1 MTTVKETQRGK
12 AGANNVLPGDLRP
25 LYPVPMASR
34 SGMSPLLCVGQD
46 LSVDCGSHAVSVSG
60 IFVTPAGSV
69 LFVLEE
75 PYSAVIVHRF
85 ISEVSSWAS
94 DDLDSICS
102 DLTLRESGQAYRII
116 DLMAARG
123 YLFFSDGQDFSERIS
138 ANLHCADFSV
148 FCIDGKRGAAD

>member
-1 MTTVKETQRGK
+1 MTTVKKTQRGK

-25 LYPVPMASR
+25 LYPVPVASR

-46 LSVDCGSHAVSVSG
+46 LSVDCGSHTVSVSG

-94 DDLDSICS
+94 DDPGLH
-102 DLTLRESGQAYRII
+102 
-116 DLMAARG
+116 
-123 YLFFSDGQDFSERIS
+123 LFRPHPPGERPGISHHRPDGCPGVS
-138 ANLHCADFSV
+138 LLL
-148 FCIDGKRGAAD
+148 